1 MGTGNVSLRS
11 ECRYIITLSTPN
23 HRTIP
28 KPKRMPAAEQT
39 KRTGS
44 GGTDTP
50 GRIVFSGSE
59 EAGLTEEAEEF
70 TEEVEGCTGDTT

>member
-1 MGTGNVSLRS
+1 
-11 ECRYIITLSTPN
+11 
-23 HRTIP
+23 
-28 KPKRMPAAEQT
+28 MPAAEQT

-59 EAGLTEEAEEF
+59 GAGLTEEAEEFTEEAEEF

>member
-1 MGTGNVSLRS
+1 
-11 ECRYIITLSTPN
+11 
-23 HRTIP
+23 
-28 KPKRMPAAEQT
+28 MPAAEQT

-59 EAGLTEEAEEF
+59 EAGHTWTGLEGFGATALEEAGLTEEAEEF